1 MNNMTTIIQV
11 THKWQFQL
19 KKLQQ
24 SGIILLEN
32 STYKSGSIGYTKT
45 PQGGVRSSKAK
56 HQVNHRSSKAAGKQI
71 PVYEELLEKKKKE
84 SSLHF

>member
-1 MNNMTTIIQV
+1 MNNMTTTVQA

-24 SGIILLEN
+24 SGIILPEN
-32 STYKSGSIGYTKT
+32 STYKSGSTGYTKT
-45 PQGGVRSSKAK
+45 PQSGVRSSKAN
-56 HQVNHRSSKAAGKQI
+56 HQVNHRSSKAAGKLI
-71 PVYEELLEKKKKE
+71 PVYEELLEKKD